1 LPGEVMIQT
10 EFPDHPVFHALLAND
25 YAGFADTTL
34 ANREA
39 FGLPPAARMALVRAE
54 AKDAQA
60 VADFFTRAHAVLR
73 EALTETHG
81 EVFAPQPA
89 PLARKADFTRW
100 TMTAIAPKVRP
111 LADALATLREA
122 MQTERPKVRWAVDVD
137 PYDFG

>member
-1 LPGEVMIQT
+1 MFQ
-10 EFPDHPVFHALLAND
+10 ALLAND
-25 YAGFADTTL
+25 YAGFADRTL

-39 FGLPPAARMALVRAE
+39 FGLPPATRMALVRAE

-60 VADFFTRAHAVLR
+60 VSDFFTRAHAVLR
-73 EALTETHG
+73 EALTTKDG

-111 LADALATLREA
+111 LADALALLREA
-122 MQTERPKVRWAVDVD
+122 MAADRPKVRWAVDVD